1 MKFSFK
7 QLVHKNSGF
16 VALITFAILLIVS
29 GCTPNDPQ
37 STFGIGGPIARQQAD
52 LFILIFW
59 VAVIVFV
66 LVEGALVYIL
76 FRYRHKKNN
85 PLPYQSHGNTRLEII
100 WTIIPA
106 IILAIIAV
114 PTVKGIWD
122 QQSGVPLDS
131 GEPLTVEAI
140 GHQWW
145 FEFRYPDL
153 EISTANELHIPIN
166 RPINFKL
173 QSEDVIHSFWV
184 PKLAGKVD
192 MMPVNDNYMWFIA
205 EEPGMYYGQ
214 CAEFCGIAHALMR
227 FRVIAESETD
237 FENWV
242 DGMHTPP
249 VLPKNE
255 SEQNGRTL
263 FTQQCS
269 MCHTVDSYSPGSY
282 AREITSQD
290 ERWTSWVNDIENSVK
305 VSAPNL
311 THFGLRSTLGAGLK
325 EFSAENPDNL
335 IKWIKDPSKIKI
347 GTRMQKHANIYKGGE
362 ANLKDEE
369 IEDLA
374 NYLLSQKP
382 NIK

>member
-16 VALITFAILLIVS
+16 IALITFANLLIVS

-59 VAVIVFV
+59 VAVIVFI
-66 LVEGALVYIL
+66 LVEGALVYVL
-76 FRYRHKKNN
+76 FRYRHKKNDT
-85 PLPYQSHGNTRLEII
+85 LPYQSHGNTKLEII

-106 IILAIIAV
+106 VILAIIAV

-131 GEPLTVEAI
+131 GSPLIVEAI

-153 EISTANELHIPIN
+153 EISTANELHIPVN
-166 RPINFKL
+166 RPISFKL

-192 MMPVNDNYMWFIA
+192 MMPLNDNYMWFIA

-227 FRVIAESETD
+227 FRVIAESEID
-237 FENWV
+237 FENWI

-249 VLPKNE
+249 ALPRNDSEKN
-255 SEQNGRTL
+255 GKTL

-269 MCHTVDSYSPGSY
+269 MCHTIDSYAPGSY
-282 AREITSQD
+282 AREITSQA
-290 ERWTSWVNDIENSVK
+290 ERWTSWVNDTENSPK

-311 THFGLRSTLGAGLK
+311 THFGLRSTIGAGLK
-325 EFSAENPDNL
+325 EFSTENPDNL

-362 ANLKDEE
+362 ANLQDEE